1 MMMQEIYM
9 HFGISYGLLAIM
21 LIVLVITCI
30 KTEATDRPDLKGT
43 VKGGDK
49 E

>member
-1 MMMQEIYM
+1 MMQEIYM
-9 HFGISYGLLAIM
+9 HFGISYGILAVM

-30 KTEATDRPDLKGT
+30 RTDATDRPELRAEE
-43 VKGGDK
+43 KGGEK